1 MGFSISWGNKSVS
14 IEYTGEIDN
23 KEIIS
28 AHFSL
33 NADDRFYEC
42 RSLILDISKCNMDKV
57 SVDDLIPIIGTDL
70 GASFMNESLKVAMI
84 ATVPENRE
92 KASQYINKC
101 REVEYPWEFELF
113 NSIDDAHEWLA
124 N

>member
-1 MGFSISWGNKSVS
+1 MGYSMSWGNMTVC
-14 IEYTGEIDN
+14 IDYTGEIDN
-23 KEIIS
+23 EEIIS

-33 NADDRFYEC
+33 NADDRFYAC

-57 SVDDLIPIIGTDL
+57 SVDDLIPIIRTDL
-70 GASFMNESLKVAMI
+70 GASFTNISLKVAMI
-84 ATVPENRE
+84 ATFPENRE
-92 KASQYINKC
+92 KAGQYINKC

-113 NSIDDAHEWLA
+113 NSIDDAHQWLA

>member
-1 MGFSISWGNKSVS
+1 MGYSISWGNKSVYVD
-14 IEYTGEIDN
+14 YTDEIDN
-23 KEIIS
+23 QEIIS
-28 AHFSL
+28 AHFTL
-33 NADDRFYEC
+33 NADDRFYSC

-57 SVDDLIPIIGTDL
+57 SVDDLLPIIGTDL

-84 ATVPENRE
+84 ATFPQNRE

-101 REVEYPWEFELF
+101 REVDYPWAFKLF
-113 NSIDDAHEWLA
+113 NSIDEASEWLA